1 MLYLAMVNDSPAY
14 LSVTDNIDYFSPR
27 VFDAH
32 LITRSRKGI
41 YTSIVDYAL
50 KNDLSNDTQVIV
62 NVNNWVSEEPISF
75 FKYYEP
81 QKRCNVP
88 APENKE
94 I

>member
-1 MLYLAMVNDSPAY
+1 MVNDSPAY
-14 LSVTDNIDYFSPR
+14 LNVVDDIDCLSPE
-27 VFDAH
+27 VLADYP
-32 LITRSRKGI
+32 ITRSRKGI

-50 KNDLSNDTQVIV
+50 KNDLSNDTQVII

-88 APENKE
+88 APENK
-94 I
+94 